1 MQQNTRNYSDV
12 IRKLVGN
19 SKLAPLSAPLPHA
32 SSRFTQHFK
41 LWTDACHSLLSANS
55 SLDFDSSTWRALS
68 TRKNREK
75 WRSDAPL
82 SREQHFRFH
91 STKLFIFYF
100 TTFFYIRSTS
110 GAHRWPRVV
119 LCVCL
124 CFILLFYDLHNDYSL
139 HSFGAFFFFF
149 FFFFS
154 FLLPVLKGC
163 RKDAEHSEHL
173 RLKVAPYI
181 KLVVLRGALLI
192 IHDNRRNMFF

>member
-1 MQQNTRNYSDV
+1 MAESGFV
-12 IRKLVGN
+12 
-19 SKLAPLSAPLPHA
+19 
-32 SSRFTQHFK
+32 
-41 LWTDACHSLLSANS
+41 CSLLTASPRS
-55 SLDFDSSTWRALS
+55 SIRHKC
-68 TRKNREK
+68 RP
-75 WRSDAPL
+75 RSPPPNIRL
-82 SREQHFRFH
+82 VCPF
-91 STKLFIFYF
+91 FIHILVLLPP
-100 TTFFYIRSTS
+100 FF
-110 GAHRWPRVV
+110 V
-119 LCVCL
+119 CVCL